1 MLTNEQIA
9 RKVQKAFSPLRC
21 VVEIRADRKLTLK
34 VFNGKDKPI
43 LSMRT
48 FALND
53 GSDENQLSHVLRLAR
68 SRVRAKGFVLK

>member
-1 MLTNEQIA
+1 MLTNEEMA
-9 RKVQKAFSPLRC
+9 GKVQNAFAPLRC
-21 VVEIRADRKLTLK
+21 VVEIQDDRKLTLK

-53 GSDENQLSHVLRLAR
+53 GSDENQLAHVLRLAR
-68 SRVRAKGFVLK
+68 SRVRAKGFVLR